1 MGRWHFLDYSD
12 VNLSLLA
19 RIGLCNR
26 SLVGQ
31 MLFKSVSLLQRPIT
45 LPFVQITLFFLC
57 NISYNSFRTE
67 PTSGRTICANLSINC
82 QDANIP
88 ASSALTWIFFCINFI
103 QLLNQ
108 LLPLYKL
115 HCISNGTSGL
125 AVSAAICGGCYHR
138 ACSLSPALT
147 LPGQISGG
155 AGRFLLGL
163 ICPVRSPVPGR
174 RASGHEKGGEV
185 VRRRSSRHA
194 LDF

>member
-1 MGRWHFLDYSD
+1 MALICLSWPELGCVIAHWLVKCFLNQSRCC
-12 VNLSLLA
+12 SGQLL
-19 RIGLCNR
+19 CP
-26 SLVGQ
+26 
-31 MLFKSVSLLQRPIT
+31 LFK
-45 LPFVQITLFFLC
+45 LPPHFFLC

-67 PTSGRTICANLSINC
+67 PMSGRTICANLSINC
-82 QDANIP
+82 QDANIL
-88 ASSALTWIFFCINFI
+88 ASSALTFFFFFCTNFI

-108 LLPLYKL
+108 LLPDEKENVTLYKL
-115 HCISNGTSGL
+115 HCISNGRSGL

-155 AGRFLLGL
+155 AGRFLLRL

>member
-1 MGRWHFLDYSD
+1 MANYFAFCSNY
-12 VNLSLLA
+12 LL
-19 RIGLCNR
+19 IFFYVTFHTIEP
-26 SLVGQ
+26 S
-31 MLFKSVSLLQRPIT
+31 QRPAG
-45 LPFVQITLFFLC
+45 PSVQTSASTVRMQTSLHPALWLF
-57 NISYNSFRTE
+57 
-67 PTSGRTICANLSINC
+67 
-82 QDANIP
+82 
-88 ASSALTWIFFCINFI
+88 FFCINFI

-108 LLPLYKL
+108 LLPDEKENMTLYKL
-115 HCISNGTSGL
+115 HCISNGRSGL

-155 AGRFLLGL
+155 AGRFLLRL